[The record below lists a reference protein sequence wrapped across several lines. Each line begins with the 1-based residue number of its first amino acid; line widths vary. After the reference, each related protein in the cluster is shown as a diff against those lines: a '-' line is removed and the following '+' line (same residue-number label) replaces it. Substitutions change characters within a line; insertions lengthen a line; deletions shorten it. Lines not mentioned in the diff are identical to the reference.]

1 MVKGEDHLAKK
12 KHEAR
17 PQSDKQKEDGHAQRI
32 SIRRE
37 GAMEAS
43 ELYDRYSEVKDLLA
57 YLIEGRFL
65 DSTHWIVL
73 SVAMTMK
80 LCFMH

>member
-1 MVKGEDHLAKK
+1 MLFAEIGSEQEGFQEL
-12 KHEAR
+12 
-17 PQSDKQKEDGHAQRI
+17 G
-32 SIRRE
+32 RRE

-43 ELYDRYSEVKDLLA
+43 ELYDCYSEVKDLLA

-73 SVAMTMK
+73 SVGKSRENPSPK
-80 LCFMH
+80 LT

>member
-1 MVKGEDHLAKK
+1 
-12 KHEAR
+12 
-17 PQSDKQKEDGHAQRI
+17 
-32 SIRRE
+32 
-37 GAMEAS
+37 MEAS
-43 ELYDRYSEVKDLLA
+43 EQYDSYSEVKDLLA